1 MILADMTAH
10 GKGQKLRSF
19 ELPKDL
25 TFMTEVCVHVG
36 GWVGGWVVRV
46 SVSMSMSVS
55 VCTAVHGKGQKL
67 RSCEL
72 PKDLRHKHQS

>member
-25 TFMTEVCVHVG
+25 TFMTEVCVCVG
-36 GWVGGWVVRV
+36 GWVGCVCVCVCVCVFVCVCVYGGAWQGAESALVRV
-46 SVSMSMSVS
+46 ASGPHFHM
-55 VCTAVHGKGQKL
+55 
-67 RSCEL
+67 
-72 PKDLRHKHQS
+72 

>member
-36 GWVGGWVVRV
+36 GWVGGWVC
-46 SVSMSMSVS
+46 
-55 VCTAVHGKGQKL
+55 VCVCVCVCVYGGAWQGAETALV
-67 RSCEL
+67 
-72 PKDLRHKHQS
+72 